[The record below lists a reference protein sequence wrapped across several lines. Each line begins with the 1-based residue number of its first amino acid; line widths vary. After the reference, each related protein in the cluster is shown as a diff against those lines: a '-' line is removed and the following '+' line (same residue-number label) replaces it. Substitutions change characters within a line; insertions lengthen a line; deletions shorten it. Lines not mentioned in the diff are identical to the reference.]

1 MTYILQVLFL
11 FIFIIPRKLSKD
23 SLICKHFYSSSWRP
37 GISYRHAEEQ
47 TQYLPVYDRYLPW
60 HTRSLSTVL
69 NFSRRYVC
77 QGIWKR
83 LPRKLNRNVTRELF
97 IEHAFF
103 HATRLTILTLHLESW
118 KFPYLKISTANT
130 RLYAG
135 LKLPLFSILG
145 KNSAQGT

>member
-1 MTYILQVLFL
+1 MVIKQARNCPESYRHSQLFSKFNYVSYTTYILQALFL
-11 FIFIIPRKLSKD
+11 FIFIIPRKLNKD
-23 SLICKHFYSSSWRP
+23 SLTCKHFYSSLWRP
-37 GISYRHAEEQ
+37 EISYRHAEEQ
-47 TQYLPVYDRYLPW
+47 TQYLPVCDRYLPW

-103 HATRLTILTLHLESW
+103 HATQLTILTLHLES
-118 KFPYLKISTANT
+118 
-130 RLYAG
+130 R
-135 LKLPLFSILG
+135 
-145 KNSAQGT
+145 